1 MNRLLAFIAALLALA
16 TAAPAAA
23 EWRRAESPNFVL
35 YGEQSEAQL
44 RERILLLEDFDRLLR
59 SFTSVTAEPAP
70 NKLHV
75 FVVRGAGD
83 LRVIRPFD
91 SSVGGFYTAGP
102 YGIAAVVDEGAGSDN
117 ELLFHEYAHHFMMQY
132 AAGAYPQW
140 YVEGFAE
147 YFSSAHLS
155 ERTITIGRVPE
166 HRGHWLVMETWLPIE
181 RVLFGTLAGL
191 TPEQG
196 AQFYA
201 QSWLVAHY
209 FFSTPERQ
217 AALRRYLV
225 ADQEAGSAEAFEAAT
240 GMSPRALVQ
249 QLRRYIGRGRINY
262 TSYPRGSTEAPP
274 PVTVTALPR
283 SANDLML
290 YQAALR
296 IGLYEG
302 RGESTLQRIREI
314 AARHGQD
321 ALARRVLAHAEA
333 LYGDAAAADRLLD
346 QLLVEFP
353 DDAELMYLKGMR
365 HLRAAEKAEA
375 PESDLRAARRWF
387 TRAHNANGNHFQTL
401 YRFAQSMQTDPNYVS
416 ENMANVLLLAHQL
429 APQVPDIRIA
439 AAEMLMNRDQFEPA
453 AILLRPLAADPH
465 NSALAQRAKTL
476 LDRARARQRPL
487 AETGDAAESDE
498 AAEAQD

>member
-35 YGEQSEAQL
+35 YGEQSEARL

-75 FVVRGAGD
+75 FVVSGAGD

-102 YGIAAVVDEGAGSDN
+102 YGIAAVVDEGAGADN

-147 YFSSAHLS
+147 YFASAHLS

-201 QSWLVAHY
+201 QSWLMAHY

-217 AALRRYLV
+217 AALRRYLI
-225 ADQEAGSAEAFEAAT
+225 AGEEAGSAEAFEAAT
-240 GMSPRALVQ
+240 GMSPRTLVQ
-249 QLRRYIGRGRINY
+249 ELRRYIGRGRINY
-262 TSYPRGSTEAPP
+262 TSYPRGSAEAQP
-274 PVTVTALPR
+274 PVNVTAMPR

-290 YQAALR
+290 YHAALR
-296 IGLYEG
+296 IGLHEG
-302 RGESTLQRIREI
+302 GADSALERIREI

-321 ALARRVLAHAEA
+321 AFARRVLAHAEA
-333 LYGDAAAADRLLD
+333 LHGDAAAADRLLD
-346 QLLVEFP
+346 QLLAEFP

-365 HLRAAEKAEA
+365 HLRAAEKADDAEA
-375 PESDLRAARRWF
+375 DLRAARRWF

-401 YRFAQSMQTDPNYVS
+401 YRFAQSMETDPEYVS
-416 ENMANVLLLAHQL
+416 ENMSNVLLLAHQL

-439 AAEMLMNRDQFEPA
+439 AAQMLMNRDQFGSA
-453 AILLRPLAADPH
+453 VILLQPLAADPH
-465 NSALAQRAKTL
+465 NGALAQQAKAL
-476 LDRARARQRPL
+476 LDQARAAQRPS
-487 AETGDAAESDE
+487 AETDE
-498 AAEAQD
+498 GHE